1 MTTHLNRRHFI
12 RNSAAAGL
20 GLAAAGRARAASPND
35 KLNIACIGLGGQ
47 MKTDLQ
53 QVAALGHNIVAVCD
67 VDKGRLDFTR
77 KERGA
82 EIQAA
87 KFYTDYRKLLDKEK
101 SVDAVIIATPDHWH
115 AMICSAAIQAGK
127 HVYCEKPL
135 AHTVGEARAL
145 AELAKRSKVVTQTG
159 NQGSASGNLRRSIE
173 LIRAG
178 MLGDVREVHIWEP
191 AHGWPSGVDRAAGTD
206 PVPDGLDWNL
216 WLGPAPVRPYKASVY
231 HPSNW
236 RGWFDFGGGSIADF
250 CCHNFNLPV
259 RALGLDYPSKIA
271 FSGTN
276 LGNESFPSSC
286 KVRFSFP
293 AGAGRGPVTIFFTSG
308 GERPPA
314 VATAG
319 MAETFGSVPEG
330 GCLLVGDKGTIS
342 AGRWNTDCYVR
353 LKDEPKFRGAD
364 NHDAA
369 KQVPVSLP
377 RAPGNSHMRE
387 WTEACTG
394 GAKTFS
400 PFEIGGHITE
410 IGAAGLVALRIGHDI
425 DWDGPAMKVP
435 GLSAADA
442 FIKPQA
448 RVF

>member
-20 GLAAAGRARAASPND
+20 GLAALGRARAASPNN
-35 KLNIACIGLGGQ
+35 KLNVACIGLGGQ
-47 MKTDLQ
+47 MQTDLQ
-53 QVAALGHNIVAVCD
+53 QSAALGHNIVAVCD

-87 KFYTDYRKLLDKEK
+87 KSYL
-101 SVDAVIIATPDHWH
+101 
-115 AMICSAAIQAGK
+115 
-127 HVYCEKPL
+127 
-135 AHTVGEARAL
+135 
-145 AELAKRSKVVTQTG
+145 
-159 NQGSASGNLRRSIE
+159 
-173 LIRAG
+173 
-178 MLGDVREVHIWEP
+178 
-191 AHGWPSGVDRAAGTD
+191 
-206 PVPDGLDWNL
+206 
-216 WLGPAPVRPYKASVY
+216 
-231 HPSNW
+231 
-236 RGWFDFGGGSIADF
+236 
-250 CCHNFNLPV
+250 
-259 RALGLDYPSKIA
+259 
-271 FSGTN
+271 
-276 LGNESFPSSC
+276 
-286 KVRFSFP
+286 
-293 AGAGRGPVTIFFTSG
+293 
-308 GERPPA
+308 
-314 VATAG
+314 
-319 MAETFGSVPEG
+319 
-330 GCLLVGDKGTIS
+330 
-342 AGRWNTDCYVR
+342 R

-435 GLSAADA
+435 GLPAADA
-442 FIKPQA
+442 LIKPQSRA
-448 RVF
+448 F